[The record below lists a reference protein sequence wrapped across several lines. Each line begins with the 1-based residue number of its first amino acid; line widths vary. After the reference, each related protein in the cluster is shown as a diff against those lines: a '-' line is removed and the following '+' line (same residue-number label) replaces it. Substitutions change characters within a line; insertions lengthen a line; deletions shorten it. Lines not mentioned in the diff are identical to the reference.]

1 MVIPERGLI
10 WCPNAKVGSSTMVGV
25 LPLLIGPNASA
36 RPQTRRLVERE
47 SLVHDVPPWAHHGA
61 ALGRLRKNLQPAD
74 RHRVVFASEMEKA
87 ARQELCTSGRALTFT
102 TVRSPWERMVS
113 AYLDKVAD
121 GSGGKRGSVDV
132 SSIRR
137 FLGMPAGEPIPFA
150 GLLEFVSKQP
160 DKKIDIHFMPM
171 SFRCGVGMG
180 HYLIESHIDSGS
192 LEDDVKLILRSL
204 GESEDLFKERGPRD
218 VGEVH
223 ISSAEI
229 CGQSKLCTANLEA
242 QIGPKATWI
251 GNGTGEIARKLYKS
265 WPGHDLAE
273 IVRQRYADDAKLL
286 GYAWPG
292 HIDPLPWP
300 GNGGHLEDTP
310 LSRLR
315 LFYDAAP

>member
-1 MVIPERGLI
+1 MIPERGLI
-10 WCPNAKVGSSTMVGV
+10 WCPNAKVGSTTMVGF
-25 LPLLIGPNASA
+25 LPLLIEPNASA
-36 RPQTRRLVERE
+36 RPQTRRLVERG
-47 SLVHDVPPWAHHGA
+47 SLVHHGV

-87 ARQELCTSGRALTFT
+87 ARQELCTSGRAVTFT

-121 GSGGKRGSVDV
+121 GSGGKGGSVDV

-137 FLGMPAGEPIPFA
+137 FLGMPADKPIPFA

-160 DKKIDIHFMPM
+160 DKKINIHFMPM

-204 GESEDLFKERGPRD
+204 GESEDLVKED
-218 VGEVH
+218 H
-223 ISSAEI
+223 ISSTEN
-229 CGQSKLCTANLEA
+229 CGRSKLCTANLEA

-265 WPGHDLAE
+265 RPDLAE

-292 HIDPLPWP
+292 RIDPLPWP
-300 GNGGHLEDTP
+300 GNGGHL
-310 LSRLR
+310 
-315 LFYDAAP
+315 

>member
-1 MVIPERGLI
+1 MIPERGLI

-25 LPLLIGPNASA
+25 LPRLIGPNASA
-36 RPQTRRLVERE
+36 RPQTRRLVERG
-47 SLVHDVPPWAHHGA
+47 SLEPHHGA
-61 ALGRLRKNLQPAD
+61 ALARLRKNLQPAD

-87 ARQELCTSGRALTFT
+87 ARQELCTSGRAVTFT

-113 AYLDKVAD
+113 AYLGKVAD
-121 GSGGKRGSVDV
+121 GSEGNGVDT
-132 SSIRR
+132 SIIRD
-137 FLGMPAGEPIPFA
+137 FLGMPAGKPIPFDRF
-150 GLLEFVSKQP
+150 LEFVSKQP
-160 DKKIDIHFMPM
+160 DEKISIHFMPQ

-192 LEDDVKLILRSL
+192 FADDVKLILRSL
-204 GESEDLFKERGPRD
+204 GESEDLFKEDHRRCID
-218 VGEVH
+218 E
-223 ISSAEI
+223 
-229 CGQSKLCTANLEA
+229 CGQSELCTANLEA

-265 WPGHDLAE
+265 RPGHDLAD

>member
-1 MVIPERGLI
+1 MIPERGLI

-25 LPLLIGPNASA
+25 LPRLIGPNASA
-36 RPQTRRLVERE
+36 RPQTRRLVERG
-47 SLVHDVPPWAHHGA
+47 SLEPHHGA
-61 ALGRLRKNLQPAD
+61 ALARLRKNLQPAD

-87 ARQELCTSGRALTFT
+87 ARQELCTSGRAVTFT
-102 TVRSPWERMVS
+102 TVRSPWERLVS

-121 GSGGKRGSVDV
+121 GSGGKGGSLDV

-137 FLGMPAGEPIPFA
+137 FLGMPAGEPVPFA

-160 DKKIDIHFMPM
+160 DKKINIHFMPM

-192 LEDDVKLILRSL
+192 LEDDVKLMLRSL

-218 VGEVH
+218 VGEIH
-223 ISSAEI
+223 ISSTEI
-229 CGQSKLCTANLEA
+229 CGRSELCTANLEA

-251 GNGTGEIARKLYKS
+251 GNSTGEIARKLYKS
-265 WPGHDLAE
+265 RPGHDLAD

-292 HIDPLPWP
+292 HVDPLPWP
-300 GNGGHLEDTP
+300 GNGGT
-310 LSRLR
+310 
-315 LFYDAAP
+315 

>member
-1 MVIPERGLI
+1 M
-10 WCPNAKVGSSTMVGV
+10 
-25 LPLLIGPNASA
+25 
-36 RPQTRRLVERE
+36 
-47 SLVHDVPPWAHHGA
+47 
-61 ALGRLRKNLQPAD
+61 
-74 RHRVVFASEMEKA
+74 VFASEMEKA
-87 ARQELCTSGRALTFT
+87 ARQELCTSGRAVTFT

-113 AYLDKVAD
+113 AYLGKVAD
-121 GSGGKRGSVDV
+121 GSEGNGVDT
-132 SSIRR
+132 SIIRD
-137 FLGMPAGEPIPFA
+137 FLGMPAGKPIPFDRF
-150 GLLEFVSKQP
+150 LEFVSKQP
-160 DKKIDIHFMPM
+160 DEKISIHFMPQ

-192 LEDDVKLILRSL
+192 FADDVKLILRSL
-204 GESEDLFKERGPRD
+204 GESEDLFKEDHRRCID
-218 VGEVH
+218 E
-223 ISSAEI
+223 
-229 CGQSKLCTANLEA
+229 CGQSELCTANLEA

-265 WPGHDLAE
+265 RPGHDLAD

>member
-1 MVIPERGLI
+1 MRALTLTLTLTL
-10 WCPNAKVGSSTMVGV
+10 PNPNPNPDQVGSTSINGF
-25 LPLLIGPNASA
+25 LPLLIDLNASA
-36 RPQTRRLVERE
+36 RSRTRRLLERGRE
-47 SLVHDVPPWAHHGA
+47 NA
-61 ALGRLRKNLQPAD
+61 APYALERLRHRLQPAD

-87 ARQELCTSGRALTFT
+87 ARQELCTSGRAVTFT

-265 WPGHDLAE
+265 RPDLAE

-300 GNGGHLEDTP
+300 GNGGHL
-310 LSRLR
+310 
-315 LFYDAAP
+315 